1 MGEYILWII
10 IGYLCGSIPFSY
22 ILPLFRG
29 VDVRKLGSGN
39 VGGTNV
45 LRNMGPVMGAL
56 CMILDGAKA
65 FVPVIVAINLYSAD
79 SWIVYLAGFFTVLGH
94 NYPVW
99 LRFKGGKGV
108 ACTVGSYF
116 GISPLLGLFF
126 FAVWI
131 PTTLITQYVSIA
143 SLLALGVDVLIG
155 FIYNYKLGLY
165 GFLLLLLAVY
175 RHRENIKRLL
185 KGQENKTDL
194 VKIFSGKLKK

>member
-1 MGEYILWII
+1 
-10 IGYLCGSIPFSY
+10 
-22 ILPLFRG
+22 
-29 VDVRKLGSGN
+29 
-39 VGGTNV
+39 
-45 LRNMGPVMGAL
+45 
-56 CMILDGAKA
+56 
-65 FVPVIVAINLYSAD
+65 
-79 SWIVYLAGFFTVLGH
+79 
-94 NYPVW
+94 
-99 LRFKGGKGV
+99 
-108 ACTVGSYF
+108 
-116 GISPLLGLFF
+116 FF

-131 PTTLITQYVSIA
+131 PATLITQYVSIA